1 MSVLLFL
8 SFFILIVI
16 GVPVAF
22 SLGLGGL
29 ISLILEQSM
38 PLTIIP
44 QRLATGTNSFILLC
58 IPFFVLAGEL
68 MNSGGIA
75 KRLFKFCNVL
85 VGHIRG
91 GLGHVNVLISMIF
104 AGITGAAAADSS
116 AIGSMLIPAMEDE
129 GYDTDFSCAITAAS
143 STIGVI
149 IPPSI
154 PMVLYGACTGVSV
167 TKLFLA
173 GIIPG
178 ILVGL
183 AQMAVCYV
191 ISVRR
196 NYPKG
201 KRASLSA
208 VFSATKDAIL
218 AIGMPVI
225 VLGGILGG
233 IFTPTEAGAVAAV
246 YSFIVA
252 MFIYK
257 TITIRDMKNIL
268 LKTVEGTAT
277 VMLIVSAASLYGWF
291 ITYVNIPVILGDF
304 LNSLNL
310 GKIGL
315 MSVIVAVYLIM
326 GCIMDMG
333 ANIIM
338 LTPIFYPIISAAGI
352 DPLQFG
358 LVTIVVLSIGLVTP
372 PVCVCTYIC
381 AKIGKIRPESVI
393 RSSIPFL
400 LSMVVVAILMMFI
413 PAITTWLPSL

>member
-1 MSVLLFL
+1 MAILLFL
-8 SFFILIVI
+8 SFFILIII

-38 PLTIIP
+38 PLLIIP
-44 QRLATGTNSFILLC
+44 QRLATGTDSFVLLC

-75 KRLFKFCNVL
+75 KRLFRFCNVL

-91 GLGHVNVLISMIF
+91 GLGHVNILISMLF

-116 AIGSMLIPAMEDE
+116 AIGSMLIPAMHDE
-129 GYDTDFSCAITAAS
+129 GYDMDFSCAVTASS

-154 PMVLYGACTGVSV
+154 PMVLFGACTGVSV
-167 TKLFLA
+167 TKCFIA

-178 ILVGL
+178 ILVGV
-183 AQMAVCYV
+183 AQMLVCWF
-191 ISVRR
+191 ISVKR

-201 KRASLSA
+201 KRASFKEIF
-208 VFSATKDAIL
+208 VATKDAIL

-233 IFTPTEAGAVAAV
+233 IFTPTEAGAVAV
-246 YSFIVA
+246 IYSLIVA
-252 MFIYK
+252 LFIYR
-257 TITIRDMKNIL
+257 TITVRDLKGIL
-268 LKTVEGTAT
+268 IKAVEGTAT
-277 VMLIVSAASLYGWF
+277 VMLIVSAASLYSWF
-291 ITYVNIPVILGDF
+291 ITYVNIPTKLGNF
-304 LNSLNL
+304 LAMLNL
-310 GKIGL
+310 GKFGL
-315 MSVIVAVYLIM
+315 LLVIMFIYFIM

-338 LTPIFYPIISAAGI
+338 LTPIFYPIAMSAGV
-352 DPLQFG
+352 DPLQFC
-358 LVTIVVLSIGLVTP
+358 LITIVVLSIGLVTP

-381 AKIGKIRPESVI
+381 AKIGNVAPETVVK
-393 RSSIPFL
+393 SSIPFL
-400 LSMVVVAILMMFI
+400 VSMFI
-413 PAITTWLPSL
+413 VAFLLLVFPPLTTWLPSL

>member
-1 MSVLLFL
+1 MATLLFL

-38 PLTIIP
+38 PLMIIP
-44 QRLATGTNSFILLC
+44 QRLATGTDSFVLLC
-58 IPFFVLAGEL
+58 IPFFILAGEL

-75 KRLFKFCNVL
+75 KKLFRFCNVC

-116 AIGSMLIPAMEDE
+116 AIGSMLIPAMVDE
-129 GYDTDFSCAITAAS
+129 GYDEDFSCAITASS

-167 TKLFLA
+167 TKCFLA

-183 AQMAVCYV
+183 AQMLVCYV

-201 KRASLSA
+201 QRPTLSEI
-208 VFSATKDAIL
+208 FYATKDAIL

-225 VLGGILGG
+225 ILGGILGG
-233 IFTPTEAGAVAAV
+233 IFTPTEAGAVAVV
-246 YSFIVA
+246 YSLIVA

-257 TITIRDMKNIL
+257 TIKLKDMKRIL
-268 LKTVEGTAT
+268 IKTVEGTAT
-277 VMLIVSAASLYGWF
+277 VMLIVSAASLYSWF
-291 ITYVNIPVILGDF
+291 ITYVNIPTILGNF
-304 LNSLNL
+304 LTSLNL
-310 GKIGL
+310 GQFGL
-315 MSVIVAVYLIM
+315 LCVITVIYFIM

-333 ANIIM
+333 ANVIM
-338 LTPIFYPIISAAGI
+338 LTPIFYPIISAAGV
-352 DPLQFG
+352 DPLQFC
-358 LVTIVVLSIGLVTP
+358 LLTIVVLSIGLVTP

-381 AKIGKIRPESVI
+381 ANIGNISPERVVK
-393 RSSIPFL
+393 SSIPFL
-400 LSMVVVAILMMFI
+400 LSMLAVALMIMLI
-413 PAITTWLPSL
+413 PPITTWLPSL

>member
-1 MSVLLFL
+1 MATLLFL

-29 ISLILEQSM
+29 ISLILQQSM
-38 PLTIIP
+38 PLMIIP
-44 QRLATGTNSFILLC
+44 QRLATGTDSFVLLC

-75 KRLFKFCNVL
+75 KRLFRFCNVL

-91 GLGHVNVLISMIF
+91 GLGHVNVLISMLF

-116 AIGSMLIPAMEDE
+116 AIGSMLIPAMIDE
-129 GYDTDFSCAITAAS
+129 GYDDDFSCAITASS

-154 PMVLYGACTGVSV
+154 PMVLFGACTGVSV
-167 TKLFLA
+167 TKCFMA

-178 ILVGL
+178 ILVGV
-183 AQMAVCYV
+183 AQMIVCYV

-196 NYPKG
+196 GYPKG
-201 KRASLSA
+201 KRASLRE

-233 IFTPTEAGAVAAV
+233 IFTPTEAGAVAVV
-246 YSFIVA
+246 YSLIIA
-252 MFIYK
+252 MFVYK
-257 TITIRDMKNIL
+257 TIKVKDLKRIL
-268 LKTVEGTAT
+268 VKTAEGTAT
-277 VMLIVSAASLYGWF
+277 TMLIVSAASLYSWF
-291 ITYVNIPVILGDF
+291 ITYVNIPTMLGNF
-304 LNSLNL
+304 LASMNI
-310 GKIGL
+310 GKTGL
-315 MSVIVAVYLIM
+315 MLLLMLIYFVM
-326 GCIMDMG
+326 GCIMDLG

-338 LTPIFYPIISAAGI
+338 LTPIFYPIVQAAGI

-358 LVTIVVLSIGLVTP
+358 LFTIVVLSIGLVTP

-381 AKIGKIRPESVI
+381 AKTGNVSPEKVVK
-393 RSSIPFL
+393 SSIPFL
-400 LSMVVVAILMMFI
+400 LSMAVVALLLLFI
-413 PAITTWLPSL
+413 PSLTTWLPSL